1 MTTNMNEMV
10 ANYLIIKQVSIND
23 PEFVSIYEEAWRKL
37 YPDSA
42 VPPKESYLSQ
52 IWASTRTILELGDI
66 CQASVNLRIGF
77 VINRLARFHAV
88 RMYKNGRGL
97 ISELHNCLVQE
108 LRNMGFHKLVV
119 NLDTLIADELHY
131 FSRQDRP
138 ELIVRYRVIYS
149 YKERQL
155 LDELY
160 EWLISKFSK
169 NENPQVE
176 GCKKSRFSVLEEECL
191 DRRDKFCVK
200 NKKSRNRRGMP
211 DEIEKKTMRRIQ
223 GQLAIDMMMMTRGE
237 VSHEDIQEEED
248 FALEQFLDAC
258 ENSIMYKDCTS
269 EHCVDL
275 WNSVLQ
281 EDRRLFER
289 GKLIVSVDMSV
300 ICTRCLLLAM
310 ANTSDNQ
317 DVKKEEVIE
326 SACEYMKAFQLM
338 CKQEDLKR
346 ELSRWMK
353 WYLVDKQ
360 VPSSALKLLREQ
372 RDIIEDAYSM
382 YIEQSQEEIEQRHYE
397 IKKQVELLH
406 ANDRI
411 QYREEQRSKVLQQI
425 REFTCIENGAPL
437 GWLCMVKYGMMYN
450 AEQMYYY
457 LDGIIQKLKVIGL
470 EPFAT
475 EKVEKT
481 FYAGEPGTEN
491 IVELSGKELQVDK
504 CYRLVQ
510 LGWKYQGEIVVCPKA
525 ERVLD
530 ERGR

>member
-1 MTTNMNEMV
+1 MPNIMCEMV
-10 ANYLIIKQVSIND
+10 ANNLIINQVVIND
-23 PEFVSIYEEAWRKL
+23 TEFVPIFESTWRNL

-42 VPPKESYLSQ
+42 VPTKESYLSQ
-52 IWASTRTILELGDI
+52 LWTSTRTILELGDI
-66 CQASVNLRIGF
+66 CKASVNLRIVF
-77 VINRLARFHAV
+77 LVNRLARYHAV
-88 RMYKNGRGL
+88 RLYKGGMGT
-97 ISELHNCLVQE
+97 ISELHESISQD
-108 LRNMGFHKLVV
+108 LRNMEFHKLVV
-119 NLDTLIADELHY
+119 NLDTLIEDELR
-131 FSRQDRP
+131 FFARQDKP
-138 ELIVRYRVIYS
+138 ELIVANRVRFS
-149 YKERQL
+149 NKERLL

-160 EWLISKFSK
+160 EWLVLRLTKDENSKADGS
-169 NENPQVE
+169 
-176 GCKKSRFSVLEEECL
+176 KKSRLTVPEENL
-191 DRRDKFCVK
+191 SYGRDGFCV
-200 NKKSRNRRGMP
+200 NSKKSKNRRGMP
-211 DEIEKKTMRRIQ
+211 EEIEKKTIRRIQ

-289 GKLIVSVDMSV
+289 GKLIVSVDMCV

-310 ANTSDNQ
+310 ASTSDNQ

-326 SACEYMKAFQLM
+326 AACEYMKAFQLM